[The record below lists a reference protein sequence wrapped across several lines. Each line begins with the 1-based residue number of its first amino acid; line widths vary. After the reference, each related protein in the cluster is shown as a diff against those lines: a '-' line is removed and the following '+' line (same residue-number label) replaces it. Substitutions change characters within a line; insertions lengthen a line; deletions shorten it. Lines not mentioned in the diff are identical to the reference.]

1 MPDDPAPLADLT
13 MLATSFP
20 LAPRGVNWRG
30 MWTLYEREVR
40 RFLGMRVETVAA
52 PVLTTLLFLAVFT
65 LALGRAGSLVE
76 GVPYLVFLA
85 PGLTMMAIVQN
96 SFSNTAQTIVT
107 AKMQGNIVDLLMPP
121 LSALELTVPI
131 ALGGVTRGIL
141 VGVAVRLAMELVVPF
156 QVAHAGF
163 VVFFALSASLM
174 LALLGIMG
182 GIWALKHDHLAAVTS
197 FIITPAAFL
206 SGSFYSIERLPDF
219 WRSVALLN
227 PFFYMIDGFRYGFIG
242 QSDGPVWIGV
252 LVMLAADVA
261 LGLGAYSMFRSGYRL
276 KA

>member
-1 MPDDPAPLADLT
+1 MDA
-13 MLATSFP
+13 SFP

-40 RFLGMRVETVAA
+40 RFLGMRTETLAA
-52 PVLTTLLFLAVFT
+52 PIVTTLLFLGVFSM
-65 LALGRAGSLVE
+65 ALGRSGSLVH

-85 PGLTMMAIVQN
+85 PGLAMMTMAQN
-96 SFSNTAQTIVT
+96 AFSNTAQSIVT

-121 LSALELTVPI
+121 LSALELTLPI
-131 ALGGVTRGIL
+131 AAGGVTRGLL
-141 VGVAVRLAMELVVPF
+141 VGTTVRLAMAIAVPF
-156 QVAHAGF
+156 EMAHPGF
-163 VVFFALSASLM
+163 VLFFALSASLM

-197 FIITPAAFL
+197 FVITPAAFL

-219 WRSVALLN
+219 WQHLALAN

-242 QSDGPVWIGV
+242 RSDGPVWVGV
-252 LVMLAADVA
+252 LVLLAADIG
-261 LGLGAYSMFRSGYRL
+261 LGLGAYLMFRSGYRL